1 MFSGNSGLQR
11 TATELRLPA
20 GGQVKMKGGEKQREI
35 DAPRVRCGV
44 LFWFFFLFL
53 KCVCSTIAQKILLEE
68 YKLLV
73 FIAYSC
79 FTALLE

>member
-44 LFWFFFLFL
+44 LFWFFSVPEMCL
-53 KCVCSTIAQKILLEE
+53 
-68 YKLLV
+68 
-73 FIAYSC
+73 
-79 FTALLE
+79 

>member
-1 MFSGNSGLQR
+1 MFSGVSGQHR
-11 TATELRLPA
+11 TAMELRFPA
-20 GGQVKMKGGEKQREI
+20 GGQVKMKGGKNKRKLMLRRSTVGFCFGFSFPEM
-35 DAPRVRCGV
+35 
-44 LFWFFFLFL
+44 
-53 KCVCSTIAQKILLEE
+53 CVCGTIAQMILLEE

>member
-1 MFSGNSGLQR
+1 MEGGKKKPKRESMLQCS
-11 TATELRLPA
+11 T
-20 GGQVKMKGGEKQREI
+20 VCFCFVVV
-35 DAPRVRCGV
+35 D
-44 LFWFFFLFL
+44 FFFS
-53 KCVCSTIAQKILLEE
+53 KEYVCSTIAQMMLLEE